1 MVILLT
7 LFTALVGL
15 AAGSFCNVLVYRL
28 PLRESV
34 VSPPSHCPRCGAP
47 IPWFLNVPVLSWLV
61 LLGKCRS
68 CKAPISVRY
77 PLVELGVGALFVAST
92 AHWGFTPA
100 ALASSV
106 FCLMVTALALIDLE
120 HQILPDL
127 LTYPGIVLGFA
138 FCFFV
143 PWTDW
148 KASLIGAAAGAAV
161 PLFFIWL
168 WPKLTGVEG
177 MGWGDVKLL
186 AMVGSFLGWKG
197 VVLTLVAGSLSGAVV
212 GGLYLWLSGKGG
224 RTPLPFGT
232 FLGAAALGSLFF
244 QDAVWSWY
252 LGLLLPGAS
261 FAFSPPGFAPGTC
274 FATGVPFHPR
284 SVLAR

>member
-1 MVILLT
+1 MVILLYA
-7 LFTALVGL
+7 FTALVGL
-15 AAGSFCNVLVYRL
+15 AAGSFCNVLVCRL
-28 PLRESV
+28 PRGESV
-34 VSPPSHCPRCGAP
+34 VSPPSHCPRCGDS
-47 IPWFLNVPVLSWLV
+47 IPWYLNVPVLSWLV

-77 PLVELGVGALFVAST
+77 PLVELGVGALFVAS
-92 AHWGFTPA
+92 AWRWDFTPA

-106 FCLMVTALALIDLE
+106 FCLMVVALSLIDLE

-127 LTYPGIVLGFA
+127 LTYPGIVLGA
-138 FCFFV
+138 VFCPFV

-148 KASLIGAAAGAAV
+148 KASLIGSAAGAAV
-161 PLFFIWL
+161 PMFFIWL
-168 WPKLTGVEG
+168 WPRLTGVEG

-186 AMVGSFLGWKG
+186 AMVGAFLGWKG
-197 VVLTLVAGSLSGAVV
+197 VVLTILVGSLTGAVV

-232 FLGAAALGSLFF
+232 FLGAAALVSLFF
-244 QDAVWSWY
+244 QDFVWAWY

-261 FAFSPPGFAPGTC
+261 LASSTQALHENALAAMKSLGRPGAVSGT
-274 FATGVPFHPR
+274 
-284 SVLAR
+284 